1 MTTNEE
7 SLKIQDI
14 IDKVNKVWSEG
25 HEENRKKIISDNIFR
40 VPIVTFIGVSIS
52 YFSPLTFSFPP

>member
-14 IDKVNKVWSEG
+14 IDKVNNVWSEG
-25 HEENRKKIISDNIFR
+25 HEENRKR
-40 VPIVTFIGVSIS
+40 
-52 YFSPLTFSFPP
+52 